1 MTTPPSPPPLTP
13 TKEALLLAGKG
24 LILGRGYTAAT
35 VDAICT
41 EARATKGAFYH
52 LFESKR
58 DFAEQLLAY
67 VFAPVWSFQDELEL
81 EGVEPM
87 ELLERHIDFMA
98 TFLPGDGR
106 LMGILSQEMGQ
117 RDPAFREELRGYFRT
132 WTGTLERMV
141 ALAKARYAPGS
152 AFEPSEVMTFIVLA
166 IEGAP
171 VVARQFGAE
180 ALAGA
185 LAQLKGAL
193 RRRFGLEG

>member
-1 MTTPPSPPPLTP
+1 M
-13 TKEALLLAGKG
+13 AGKG

-41 EARATKGAFYH
+41 EAGATKGAFYH

-58 DFAEQLLAY
+58 EFAEQLLAY
-67 VFAPVWSFQDELEL
+67 VFAPVRAFQDELEV
-81 EGVEPM
+81 EGVEPL

-106 LMGILSQEMGQ
+106 LMGILSQELGQ
-117 RDPAFREELRGYFRT
+117 RDPAFREELRGYFRA
-132 WTGTLERMV
+132 WTETLERMV
-141 ALAKARYAPGS
+141 ALAKARYRPDS
-152 AFEPSEVMTFIVLA
+152 ELDPHEVMIFIVLA
-166 IEGAP
+166 VEGAP

-180 ALAGA
+180 ALVGA

-193 RRRFGLEG
+193 RRRFGLGG